1 MVERKH
7 VAIIG
12 GGITGLS
19 AAFRLQKMMEETKET
34 FNVTIIESS
43 DRFGGKIETIRREGF
58 TIERGP
64 DSFLKRKKE
73 ALELVEELG
82 LSDQLVSNNMGKAYI
97 LKNRKLH
104 SIPESSFMGV
114 PSLLKPLL
122 DSTLLSEDGKA
133 RALNDLFIPP
143 YPPFDDMSVGDFF
156 AGRLGQEMVD
166 DIINPLLSGIYAGD
180 LYKLSLRAT
189 LPQFI
194 GLENRAGSLI
204 LGAKQALPKKK
215 TSQFATLKKGLSSL
229 VDRLVETIR
238 FPMLKNTCV
247 TKIEKMNG
255 RYKMSFKNGEALV
268 VDGVIFTIPH
278 EKTQELMSDC
288 PYLKQLSAEPCTSV
302 GTVAM
307 AFDASQV
314 TIQKEGTGFVAS
326 NKEPSTI
333 TAATYTHLKW
343 PHTTPS
349 GKVLLRCYVGKA
361 GDEEILDETDETI
374 ILKSL
379 NNLKDVVDIDGQPEF
394 SVVTRLRESMPQYV
408 VGHTQLLKK
417 IEETLRHDYP
427 RVYLAGAS
435 YDGVGLPDCI
445 RQGNDA
451 AKQLFNQLKLH

>member
-1 MVERKH
+1 M
-7 VAIIG
+7 AIIG

-19 AAFRLQKMMEETKET
+19 AAFRLQKMMDETKEEVD
-34 FNVTIIESS
+34 VTIIEASN
-43 DRFGGKIETIRREGF
+43 RFGGKIETLQREGF

-64 DSFLKRKKE
+64 DSFLKRKRE
-73 ALELVEELG
+73 ALDLVEELG
-82 LSDQLVSNNMGKAYI
+82 LSDQLVSNNLGKAYI
-97 LKNRKLH
+97 LKNRELH
-104 SIPESSFMGV
+104 PIPEYSFMGV

-122 DSTLLSEDGKA
+122 DSSLLSEDGKA

-194 GLENRAGSLI
+194 ELEKRTGSLI
-204 LGAKQALPKKK
+204 LGAKQVLPKNKKK
-215 TSQFATLKKGLSSL
+215 TSQFATLKNGLSSL
-229 VDRLVETIR
+229 VDRLVDAIR
-238 FPMLKNTCV
+238 FPMLKNACV
-247 TKIEKMNG
+247 TRIEKMNG
-255 RYKMSFKNGEALV
+255 RYKIVLKNGETLV
-268 VDGVIFTIPH
+268 ADGIVFTLPH
-278 EKTQELMSDC
+278 EKTQDILSDC
-288 PYLKQLSAEPCTSV
+288 PYLKQPNAEPCTSV

-307 AFDASQV
+307 AFDAAQV

-326 NKEPSTI
+326 NKEPSAI

-349 GKVLLRCYVGKA
+349 GKALIRCYVGKK
-361 GDEEILDETDETI
+361 GDEAILDESDEI
-374 ILKSL
+374 IIQNSL
-379 NNLKDVVDIDGQPEF
+379 DNLKDVVDIDGNPEF

-408 VGHTQLLKK
+408 VGHTQWLKQ
-417 IEETLRHDYP
+417 IEETLGHDYP
-427 RVYLAGAS
+427 HVYLAGAS

-445 RQGNDA
+445 RQGNKA
-451 AKQLFNQLKLH
+451 AKRLFNELLVDA